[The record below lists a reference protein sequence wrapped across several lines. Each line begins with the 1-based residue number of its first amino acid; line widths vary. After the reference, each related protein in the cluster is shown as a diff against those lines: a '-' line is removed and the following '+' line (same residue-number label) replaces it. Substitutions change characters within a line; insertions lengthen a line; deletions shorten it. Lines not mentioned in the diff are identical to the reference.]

1 MTAVSGEMYAYGAK
15 QLRLYKLNSTGGIG
29 GSTDTTAYHGSQA
42 VGLKSFETTFPAAR
56 QVNHYGDLRNLSIAY
71 LPPTDGSTASAK
83 LSRHDYATHE
93 IIDLSKNVTVGES
106 KMVFYGTDV
115 VDSLQD
121 LMVVVTQL
129 AKDASTKVKRY
140 RNIIIPV
147 TQIFVRPAGA
157 SDDAAEF
164 IYDMVANPVTKLPW
178 GVSLVLGTHGCAE
191 MAAMEVMTETPLVF
205 AQWIADGTA
214 TKFSF
219 GASYQAEAVGK
230 IHVVTVDGVADAT
243 VTKATD
249 GVTPTSKPT
258 AGQLIVAMYEL
269 AE

>member
-205 AQWIADGTA
+205 AQWIGGTG
-214 TKFSF
+214 TTEFTF
-219 GASYQAEAVGK
+219 NTSYQAEAVGK
-230 IHVVTVDGVADAT
+230 IHVVTNNGVVDAA
-243 VTKATD
+243 VTKAVD
-249 GVTPTSKPT
+249 KVTLSAGTTS
-258 AGQLIVAMYEL
+258 GDLIVAMYEL